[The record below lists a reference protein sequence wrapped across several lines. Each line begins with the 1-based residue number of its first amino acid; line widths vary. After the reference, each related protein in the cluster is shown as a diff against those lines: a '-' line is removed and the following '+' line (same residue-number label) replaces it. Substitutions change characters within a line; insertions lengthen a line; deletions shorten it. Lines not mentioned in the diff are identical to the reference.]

1 MATKQSSKKQA
12 SNKSDK
18 KKQTTKKSSR
28 KVADKRPLQVPP
40 IVVGGGNSTI
50 VWIRRDTN
58 PTLIDHDSLP
68 VTAPKPRFPDVYY
81 CFECIGDVSIVDAKD
96 GKGNSNGHRDMD
108 PKKHKTEFS

>member
-40 IVVGGGNSTI
+40 IVVGGGNSTYI
-50 VWIRRDTN
+50 YIATAATQVMPSPDPRYICYRLATDIRRVRVHDGAN
-58 PTLIDHDSLP
+58 PHRPHP
-68 VTAPKPRFPDVYY
+68 VQNPRT
-81 CFECIGDVSIVDAKD
+81 
-96 GKGNSNGHRDMD
+96 HR
-108 PKKHKTEFS
+108 TEFED